1 MVTSNLVELFYLL
14 DRSLF
19 SFGTKISRLEE
30 YMLTVTKS
38 KNFVSVSVTKDKRDS
53 TLMILRPVNFGY

>member
-14 DRSLF
+14 DISLF

-30 YMLTVTKS
+30 YMLTVT
-38 KNFVSVSVTKDKRDS
+38 NFVSVSVTKDKRDS
-53 TLMILRPVNFGY
+53 TLMILRPVNFDY